1 MEHKKHEVL
10 AMAPA
15 LGSNPLT
22 DDVMQT
28 TFYRRMDLDAE
39 ADKPTHYKIVSI
51 SLYTEDI
58 DRLNRMVAEL
68 KAKGHTKANKSAL
81 IRAALL
87 QCDLDK
93 VPKNI

>member
-1 MEHKKHEVL
+1 MEHKKHEAL

-15 LGSNPLT
+15 LGRNPLT
-22 DDVMQT
+22 EDVMER
-28 TFYRRMDLDAE
+28 TFYRPARDDGE
-39 ADKPTHYKIVSI
+39 DKPTHYKIVSI
-51 SLYTEDI
+51 SLYLEDI
-58 DRLNRMVAEL
+58 DLLNRMVADL

-81 IRAALL
+81 IRAALR

>member
-1 MEHKKHEVL
+1 MDHKKHEAL
-10 AMAPA
+10 SMAPA

-22 DDVMQT
+22 EDVMQT
-28 TFYRRMDLDAE
+28 TFYRRPADDDE
-39 ADKPTHYKIVSI
+39 ARPLHYKIVSI

-58 DRLNRMVAEL
+58 DLLNKMVADL

-81 IRAALL
+81 IRAALR

>member
-1 MEHKKHEVL
+1 MEHKKHEAL

-28 TFYRRMDLDAE
+28 TFYRRADLDDE
-39 ADKPTHYKIVSI
+39 DKPTHYKIVSI

-58 DRLNRMVAEL
+58 ELLNRMVADL

-81 IRAALL
+81 IRAALR